1 MNLLNHLMSRQKTED
16 QMLMDMARENRKVAH
31 GAFYQGIREITGKDQ
46 DVEYMRQHCGIVT
59 KDHFRFVEY
68 THKGAVIL
76 RVHAPE
82 IIRDNTRR
90 LVRINQQIEQ
100 VWKRHGRN
108 RRK

>member
-1 MNLLNHLMSRQKTED
+1 MNLVDQLMARQKNED
-16 QMLMDMARENRKVAH
+16 HMLMDMARENRKVAH
-31 GAFYQGIREITGKDQ
+31 GAFYQAIREITGKKPDT
-46 DVEYMRQHCGIVT
+46 DYMRLHCGMVT

-76 RVHAPE
+76 RVHSPE
-82 IIRDNTRR
+82 IIRNSAGH

>member
-1 MNLLNHLMSRQKTED
+1 MDLLNHLMSRQKTED
-16 QMLMDMARENRKVAH
+16 QMVMDMARENRKVAH
-31 GAFYQGIREITGKDQ
+31 GAFYQGVREITDT
-46 DVEYMRQHCGIVT
+46 DPTPEYMRQHCGIVT
-59 KDHFRFVEY
+59 KDHYRFVEY

-82 IIRDNTRR
+82 IVRASNGR